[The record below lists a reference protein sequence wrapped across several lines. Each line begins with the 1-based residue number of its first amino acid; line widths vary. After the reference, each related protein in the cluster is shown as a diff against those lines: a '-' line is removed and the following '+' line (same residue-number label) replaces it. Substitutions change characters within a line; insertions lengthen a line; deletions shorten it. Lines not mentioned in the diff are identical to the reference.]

1 MTETLKL
8 LKHFAAT
15 CLILLCLTAAL
26 GAATVVRNNSRLLT
40 FGQAGQQVAFSMDT
54 QVMTFQTGEVLHVL
68 PRISPWLRLARHAP
82 APLGAWL
89 LMAYAAQSSG

>member
-8 LKHFAAT
+8 LKRFAAT

-40 FGQAGQQVAFSMDT
+40 FGQAGQQVAFSMDM
-54 QVMTFQTGEVLHVL
+54 QVITFQVSDVTHEL
-68 PRISPWLRLARHAP
+68 PRISPWLRWARHAP

-89 LMAYAAQSSG
+89 MVAYAARSS